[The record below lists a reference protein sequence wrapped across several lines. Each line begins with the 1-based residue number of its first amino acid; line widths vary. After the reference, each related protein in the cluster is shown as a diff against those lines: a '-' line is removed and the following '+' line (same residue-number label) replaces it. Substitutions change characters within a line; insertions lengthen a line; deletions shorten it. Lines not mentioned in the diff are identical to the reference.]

1 LTTSTDYYG
10 RLLTDYFCTT
20 DTDERLLTNIGSY
33 LVLVDPF
40 QKTEIGEKEE
50 KKEKKKREKKRKKR
64 ERRKEKRRKMM
75 ASYIEFFGVGRKLI
89 KDLETHWFI
98 SI

>member
-1 LTTSTDYYG
+1 MELRLSGRRPHFHMWQYY
-10 RLLTDYFCTT
+10 F
-20 DTDERLLTNIGSY
+20 GSY
-33 LVLVDPF
+33 LLVLVDPF

-50 KKEKKKREKKRKKR
+50 NEEKKKREKKRKKR
-64 ERRKEKRRKMM
+64 ERRKEKRRKVM
-75 ASYIEFFGVGRKLI
+75 ASYIEIFGVGRKLI